1 MSISHGISTDVQ
13 DGAHTASRDINNT
26 TPTDFN
32 DRQAKSVLRAFE
44 NLLLK
49 VLYDIL
55 PPLKLYRT
63 SLESQVAF
71 NNLFDV
77 VVTLFI

>member
-1 MSISHGISTDVQ
+1 M
-13 DGAHTASRDINNT
+13 
-26 TPTDFN
+26 
-32 DRQAKSVLRAFE
+32 LRAFE

-49 VLYDIL
+49 VLYDVFL
-55 PPLKLYRT
+55 PLELYQA
-63 SLESQVAF
+63 SPESQVAF